1 MLPSEKIKQKFGCA
15 LASMVQKD
23 ETIEVPS
30 VGGRK
35 GRILS
40 RQILAEIIEPRI
52 EEIFSLVRQEIV
64 KSGFEENIASGIVL
78 TGGSTIMPGMPEL
91 AEQIFD
97 FPVRRCA
104 PRGIGGL
111 VDVVRSPMYAT
122 GVGLVLYGSKCL
134 QDARFK
140 VRDEGVYSKVKER
153 MRNWIEDIF

>member
-1 MLPSEKIKQKFGCA
+1 
-15 LASMVQKD
+15 
-23 ETIEVPS
+23 
-30 VGGRK
+30 
-35 GRILS
+35 
-40 RQILAEIIEPRI
+40 
-52 EEIFSLVRQEIV
+52 
-64 KSGFEENIASGIVL
+64 
-78 TGGSTIMPGMPEL
+78 MPGMPEL